1 MLVYFFKLTSQ
12 NIMKHVLFSLLL
24 LSSISLKAGH
34 HEKMMDAEDVV
45 KKAYATFASGD
56 TEGWTALHAD
66 DLTFTVL
73 GNIPTTGVHVGPE
86 AVIKNVFEPIAVHW
100 PNFKIEHKA
109 IYSDGNMVFVHS
121 DMTADGLSTETL
133 HMFRVEGGIIQ
144 SFTAFDDT
152 GSMAAAVVN

>member
-1 MLVYFFKLTSQ
+1 
-12 NIMKHVLFSLLL
+12 MKHILLSFII

-34 HEKMMDAEDVV
+34 HEKTMDVKDIV
-45 KKAYATFASGD
+45 KKAYSTFASGD
-56 TEGWTALHAD
+56 TEAWTALHAD

-133 HMFRVEGGIIQ
+133 HMFRVESGIIQ
-144 SFTAFDDT
+144 SFIAFDDT
-152 GSMAAAVVN
+152 GSMAASAVN

>member
-1 MLVYFFKLTSQ
+1 
-12 NIMKHVLFSLLL
+12 MKHTLLTLVLISK
-24 LSSISLKAGH
+24 ISLHAGH
-34 HEKMMDAEDVV
+34 HEKMMDAKDVV

-56 TEGWTALHAD
+56 TEGWKALHAD
-66 DLTFTVL
+66 DLTFTVF
-73 GNIPTTGVHVGPE
+73 GNMPTTGKHVGPE
-86 AVIKNVFEPIAVHW
+86 AVIKNVFEPISVHW

-133 HMFRVEGGIIQ
+133 HMFRVEEGIIQ

-152 GSMAAAVVN
+152 GSMSEAVVN

>member
-1 MLVYFFKLTSQ
+1 M
-12 NIMKHVLFSLLL
+12 
-24 LSSISLKAGH
+24 
-34 HEKMMDAEDVV
+34 
-45 KKAYATFASGD
+45 
-56 TEGWTALHAD
+56 
-66 DLTFTVL
+66 
-73 GNIPTTGVHVGPE
+73 PTTGKHVGPE

-133 HMFRVEGGIIQ
+133 HMFRVEEGIIQ

-152 GSMAAAVVN
+152 GSMSEAVVN